1 MVAKPSFAVSPSK
14 MNVFYIGV
22 QNPVEISVAGAAPNQ
37 IVATLSPAGNGKIKA
52 LGGGKFEVLVKK
64 GNKCNINIAVKKNGR
79 VKPMGNSEFRIKR
92 VPSPLA
98 SFAGITG
105 DGSVSKGQLKAA
117 GGVIPKLDDFVFD
130 LKFPVISWVMSMNVN
145 GVFVDE
151 KARGPRKTA
160 NMNKLLARARTGG
173 KVLIEQVK
181 VKAPDGVRKIPGCVI
196 KIK

>member
-1 MVAKPSFAVSPSK
+1 
-14 MNVFYIGV
+14 MNVFYLGV
-22 QNPVEISVAGAAPNQ
+22 ANPVEISVAGAAPNQ
-37 IVATLSPAGNGKIKA
+37 IVASLIPAKNGRIKA
-52 LGGGKFEVLVKK
+52 LGGGKFEVTVKS
-64 GNKCNINIAVKKNGR
+64 GGKCSINIAVRKNG
-79 VKPMGNSEFRIKR
+79 KTKAMGKKDFRIKR
-92 VPSPLA
+92 IPSPLA
-98 SFAGITG
+98 SYAGITG
-105 DGSVSKGQLKAA
+105 DGTVGKGQLKAA
-117 GGVIPKLDDFVFD
+117 GGVIAKLDDFVFD

-160 NMNKLLARARTGG
+160 NMTKLLSRARTGG